1 MENSATADPIAIR
14 PFRPDD
20 QAITRRLI
28 LAGLGD
34 HFGTIDE
41 TLNPDLDDITATY
54 VDQGACVVVAERG
67 GEIVGAGTLKVEEP
81 GVGRL
86 VRMTVAREIRGRGLG
101 RQLVNHL
108 LDEARR
114 RGYHRVVVETT
125 DDWQDAIGLYR
136 ACGFQTEG
144 FRNGD
149 IHMYLDLEADRRTG
163 GQTDS
168 RGGS

>member
-1 MENSATADPIAIR
+1 VEEITIR
-14 PFRPDD
+14 PFRSED
-20 QAITRRLI
+20 QATVRRLV

-41 TLNPDLDDITATY
+41 TMNPDLDDITASY
-54 VDQGACVVVAERG
+54 VEQGAYVIVAECG
-67 GEIVGAGTLKVEEP
+67 GAIVGAGMLKVEVP

-86 VRMTVAREIRGRGLG
+86 VRMSVAREMRGRGLG
-101 RQLVNHL
+101 RKLVAEL

-114 RGYHRVVVETT
+114 RGYHRVLVETT

-144 FRNGD
+144 FWDGD
-149 IHMYLDLEADRRTG
+149 IHMYLNLER
-163 GQTDS
+163 
-168 RGGS
+168 